1 MKRLKGGS
9 YDMKY
14 IYIENVN
21 QYIKVDDEDYHRI
34 NQFKWHINTNY
45 ISTRALAYVNGK
57 KITLPYFITGVENSY
72 QKVKNLDFTRNNI
85 GIDENKY
92 RYRKPQRNSSSQY
105 KGVRLMK
112 SKSGKYLWI
121 STISVDNERVH
132 LGSYQTEKEA
142 AKAYNEAV
150 FEYWGGNGYINDI

>member
-1 MKRLKGGS
+1 M
-9 YDMKY
+9 
-14 IYIENVN
+14 V
-21 QYIKVDDEDYHRI
+21 
-34 NQFKWHINTNY
+34 
-45 ISTRALAYVNGK
+45 
-57 KITLPYFITGVENSY
+57 KITLPYFITGVENLY

-92 RYRKPQRNSSSQY
+92 RYRKPQRNASSQY
-105 KGVRLMK
+105 KDVRLMK

-132 LGSYQTEKEA
+132 LGTYQSEKEA

-150 FEYWGGNGYINDI
+150 FDYWGVNGYINDI